1 VLTGLL
7 LAGAA
12 IVLTLMR
19 PAPQPSAETVP
30 ARADAVV
37 LDEAA

>member
-1 VLTGLL
+1 L

-12 IVLTLMR
+12 IVVTLMR
-19 PAPQPSAETVP
+19 PAKQPSAAT
-30 ARADAVV
+30 ASADAEVV